1 LIFLVPRLYF
11 CFLYQTTIMK
21 NIIACMLFL
30 CLLTSNI
37 SAQEQFLRP
46 KALGVSFIMNDF
58 TTAER
63 IRTSSLAT
71 VFSDKQWAKFNEM
84 SPGLAITYFQG
95 LKPRLDF
102 AGTLAASYVSY
113 PLRNDKPTESGDAL
127 LLEGDA
133 SGNFKM
139 FDESY
144 WLTPYASAGVGVSKY
159 KSYWAAYVPLG
170 LGLKLNL
177 FDEASV
183 FFAGQYRIPVSYETA
198 NYHFMYSFGIS
209 GVIGK

>member
-1 LIFLVPRLYF
+1 
-11 CFLYQTTIMK
+11 MK
-21 NIIACMLFL
+21 NIITAVLILSFI
-30 CLLTSNI
+30 TSNI
-37 SAQEQFLRP
+37 YAQDAPLRP

-58 TTAER
+58 ATAER
-63 IRTSSLAT
+63 IRNSSLAT
-71 VFSDKQWAKFNEM
+71 VFANKQWAKFKEM

-95 LKPRLDF
+95 LKPRIDF

-113 PLRNDKPTESGDAL
+113 PLRNNKPAESSDAL

-144 WLTPYASAGVGVSKY
+144 WLTPYASAGVGISKY
-159 KSYWAAYVPLG
+159 KSYWAAYIPLG
-170 LGLKLNL
+170 VGFKLNL

-183 FFAGQYRIPVSYETA
+183 FIAGQYRVPVSYETA

>member
-1 LIFLVPRLYF
+1 
-11 CFLYQTTIMK
+11 MK
-21 NIIACMLFL
+21 NIIAAVLVLSFI
-30 CLLTSNI
+30 TSKI
-37 SAQEQFLRP
+37 SAQDAPLRP

-58 TTAER
+58 ATAER
-63 IRTSSLAT
+63 IRNSSLAT
-71 VFSDKQWAKFNEM
+71 VFSNKQWAKFKEM

-95 LKPRLDF
+95 LKPRIDF
-102 AGTLAASYVSY
+102 AGTLAASYVAY
-113 PLRNDKPTESGDAL
+113 PLRNNKPAESSDAL
-127 LLEGDA
+127 LLEADA

-144 WLTPYASAGVGVSKY
+144 WLTPYVSAGVGISKY
-159 KSYWAAYVPLG
+159 KSYWAAFMPLG
-170 LGLKLNL
+170 VGFKLNL

-183 FFAGQYRIPVSYETA
+183 FIASQYRVPVSYETA